1 MMLLPEEQYLLHWLS
16 QYEILSRE
24 QAIHMLNGKTRDVAE
39 KIIRGLQKQRRIV
52 YINRGS
58 HIALDRMARVER
70 KMAMALWILIQFM
83 DRVDPMAHYPAPYPS
98 QIYFLKD
105 STGYEIIVLGAGE
118 ERLTTLLQPQENMKY
133 IIVVPDASVIPKVP
147 IPDAP
152 CLFAV
157 LRFLDGPVPEVQF
170 FTSEESKS
178 GK

>member
-1 MMLLPEEQYLLHWLS
+1 MLLPEEQHLLKWLS

-24 QAIHMLNGKTRDVAE
+24 QAIRMLHGKTREVAE

-58 HIALDRMARVER
+58 HIALDRMTKVDR
-70 KMAMALWILIQFM
+70 KMAIALWILIQFI
-83 DRVDPMAHYPAPYPS
+83 DRVDPLAHYPSAYPS
-98 QIYFLKD
+98 QIFFLKE

-133 IIVVPDASVIPKVP
+133 IIVVPDISYISKVP
-147 IPDAP
+147 LPDAP

-157 LRFLDGPVPEVQF
+157 LRFQDGPVPKVQF
-170 FTSEESKS
+170 FT
-178 GK
+178 